1 MIYCNRHKGVFCLN
15 RLLIKAGRLFNG
27 DRASEVKEN
36 QYVVVSGNLIE
47 SVTDREPEGPF
58 DQVLD
63 FHDKT
68 VLPGLIDAHTHL
80 AFNGRESLFKLYL
93 DPRDKLCFEA
103 VDSVRKTLLS
113 GVTTCRDV
121 GGFNYLDVSLKKFI
135 EQGILIGPRMFVSGK
150 MITATGGHCYV
161 IATEANGPAE
171 MRAAVREQ
179 IKNGADM
186 IKLMATGGGASPG
199 QHLEAVQ
206 LELDEI
212 RAAVEVAHSNFRRVG
227 VHAHGAAGIKRVVEG
242 GVDIVDHAS
251 LLDEDGAKMMA
262 DKGVFMVITP
272 GHESMFPNLDPD
284 WTRRMMPLR
293 SRAAKTLEIARK
305 HGVKICMGTDAGGNP
320 YAPHGKISVCLE
332 ELVKTGMTPKEA
344 IISVTSMAAEC
355 IGVQDRLGT
364 IAPGKL
370 ADIAV
375 FEGNPL
381 SDITDIARVA
391 AVIKDGKLIQG

>member
-1 MIYCNRHKGVFCLN
+1 LG
-15 RLLIKAGRLFNG
+15 RLLIKAGKLFTGEKN
-27 DRASEVKEN
+27 KETKRS
-36 QYVVVSGNLIE
+36 QFVVVDGDIIE
-47 SVTDREPEGPF
+47 SVSATEPQGQF

-63 FHDKT
+63 YSDKT

-80 AFNGRESLFKLYL
+80 TFNGRESLFKLYL

-103 VDSVRKTLLS
+103 VDSVKRTLLS

-135 EQGILIGPRMFVSGK
+135 DQGVLVGPRMFVSGK
-150 MITATGGHCYV
+150 MITSTGGHCYV

-212 RAAVEVAHSNFRRVG
+212 KAAVEVAHSNFRKVG
-227 VHAHGAAGIKRVVEG
+227 VHAHGATGIKRAVQG
-242 GVDIVDHAS
+242 GVDIIDHAS

-272 GHESMFPNLDPD
+272 GHESMFPNIDPD

-293 SRAAKTLEIARK
+293 SRAPKTLEIALK

-320 YAPHGKISVCLE
+320 YAPHGKIHVCLE
-332 ELVKTGMTPKEA
+332 ELVKQGMSPKDA
-344 IISVTSMAAEC
+344 ILSVTSMAAEC

-364 IAPGKL
+364 ITPGKI
-370 ADIAV
+370 ADFAV
-375 FEGNPL
+375 FDGDPTENIE
-381 SDITDIARVA
+381 DAAKIA
-391 AVIKDGKLIQG
+391 AVIKNGKLVTD